1 MDSKKEN
8 TSWIFYISPD
18 NTNYD
23 EMIKNSY
30 YPEVEPF
37 FYIIYSLSVHIDY
50 LFSLEKDIP
59 YEKDN
64 KFVKEIIKRYGE

>member
-1 MDSKKEN
+1 
-8 TSWIFYISPD
+8 
-18 NTNYD
+18 
-23 EMIKNSY
+23 MIKNSY
-30 YPEVEPF
+30 YPEVDSF

-64 KFVKEIIKRYGE
+64 KSVKEIIKRYGE